1 MLENMPHIDPIVK
14 ERLLM
19 QESKNKY
26 FVWITLL
33 AALTVQVLTWFVLY
47 PLAGYNDITLLT
59 AQAVFLALG
68 IGLILVFD
76 LNWKQIGVGVKELIQ
91 ALIGISISYGLLL
104 LIILLLNATGYST
117 PVFRHEYQLF
127 AFANNW
133 LLTGFGEELVF
144 AGILFNLLR
153 RSFKD
158 RRRWIALLL
167 TAGMFSLW
175 HLPGYVAIGLRMD
188 SLGPG
193 LIFDLLLHIV
203 SWGFFGMI
211 YLLSGN
217 LWLTAFAHASTDYA
231 LLPGIINSP
240 FLGLVF
246 MFITLALAR
255 WMGKRQNPA
264 QQNRAISTGWS

>member
-1 MLENMPHIDPIVK
+1 MLEKTPDIDQIVK
-14 ERLLM
+14 ERLFM

-26 FVWITLL
+26 FVLITLL
-33 AALTVQVLTWFVLY
+33 AAFTVQVLTWFVLY

-59 AQAVFLALG
+59 AQGVFLALG
-68 IGLILVFD
+68 IGLILVFK
-76 LNWKQIGVGVKELIQ
+76 LAWKQIGVGVKEFIQ
-91 ALIGISISYGLLL
+91 ALFGISISYGLLF
-104 LIILLLNATGYST
+104 LIILLLHAFGYSI
-117 PVFRHEYQLF
+117 PLFRQEYNIY

-153 RSFKD
+153 RSFTD
-158 RRRWIALLL
+158 RHRWVALLL

-246 MFITLALAR
+246 MFITLAVAR

-264 QQNRAISTGWS
+264 QQNEALSTGWS

>member
-1 MLENMPHIDPIVK
+1 
-14 ERLLM
+14 M
-19 QESKNKY
+19 QESKIKY
-26 FVWITLL
+26 FALITLL

-68 IGLILVFD
+68 IGLILVFH
-76 LNWKQIGVGVKELIQ
+76 LAWKQIGVGVKEFTQ

-104 LIILLLNATGYST
+104 LIILLLNAFGYST
-117 PVFRHEYQLF
+117 PVFRQEYHLY
-127 AFANNW
+127 AFLNNW
-133 LLTGFGEELVF
+133 LLTGFGEELLF

-153 RSFKD
+153 RSFTD
-158 RRRWIALLL
+158 RHRWVALLL

-175 HLPGYVAIGLRMD
+175 HLPGYVAIGLHTD

-203 SWGFFGMI
+203 SWVFFGMI
-211 YLLSGN
+211 YLFSGN

-231 LLPGIINSP
+231 LLPGIIHSP
-240 FLGLVF
+240 LLGLVF
-246 MFITLALAR
+246 MFITLAVAR

-264 QQNRAISTGWS
+264 QQDQALRMGWS